1 MGSPTLPSIVES
13 LSHLAPKHASEKIR
27 MLIKRQMTVSKRQGT
42 WFRLNVQER
51 SIINLALSLHVSFKS
66 LELLRAI
73 VSVMKRLQQVSNKSF
88 SQLLR
93 GSKLARSFSEAAVSW
108 GNTAAKSWR
117 SEMTYIAFLGKFCV
131 PTRP

>member
-1 MGSPTLPSIVES
+1 
-13 LSHLAPKHASEKIR
+13 
-27 MLIKRQMTVSKRQGT
+27 
-42 WFRLNVQER
+42 
-51 SIINLALSLHVSFKS
+51 
-66 LELLRAI
+66 
-73 VSVMKRLQQVSNKSF
+73 MKRLQQVSNKSF

-93 GSKLARSFSEAAVSW
+93 GSKLAWSFSEAAVSW

>member
-1 MGSPTLPSIVES
+1 
-13 LSHLAPKHASEKIR
+13 